1 MSTQSDNG
9 AMTDAPRSVFP
20 VFVFER
26 RHEIETSERTLA
38 GGLSLN
44 IFGWRRPTHRQ
55 RLELAEIIRGLAE
68 DARAGRLPLDGV
80 VIGWPGDGRKPM
92 NAADVFDPLAMSWW
106 NARAFTVAVRVDR
119 GGEQTIT
126 RERVEAGAAG

>member
-80 VIGWPGDGRKPM
+80 VIGWPGDERGRRLRP
-92 NAADVFDPLAMSWW
+92 ARYVVVERARLYGRGARRPRRRADDH
-106 NARAFTVAVRVDR
+106 ARAR
-119 GGEQTIT
+119 
-126 RERVEAGAAG
+126 